1 MKSKDQELKRIG
13 EEAQADYLFS
23 HRLFSWRYPYAYVFV
38 NDQDSKLK
46 TSVKRGIKL
55 WNENTLFHF
64 IWLPALD
71 KEDGLVKVKND
82 PTLLKKIGAVGLT
95 KHPHHDNAWQND
107 QVTISVDLDF
117 LKRKEL
123 LNNVIAHELG
133 HALGL
138 PDVHFKSIEYGLDN
152 EINWLQP
159 CDILAV
165 KKIYRNKKK

>member
-38 NDQDSKLK
+38 NEQDSKLK
-46 TSVKRGIKL
+46 NSVKRGIKL
-55 WNENTLFHF
+55 WNENTIFHF
-64 IWLPALD
+64 IWLSSL
-71 KEDGLVKVKND
+71 KNKNGLVKVEND
-82 PTLLKKIGAVGLT
+82 PHLLKNIGAIGLT
-95 KHPHHDNAWQND
+95 KHPHHDNAWDNE
-107 QVTISVDLDF
+107 QVTVSVDLDF

-165 KKIYRNKKK
+165 KKIYDQ